1 MSNTYTWV
9 LQSNPRV
16 SPSPAAFTPF
26 EKTTLALWGVK
37 DLYAEIETLKAEIEA
52 LKAKVS

>member
-1 MSNTYTWV
+1 LGPPV
-9 LQSNPRV
+9 QPPR